1 MLTRLHVKGFK
12 NLPQNELFF
21 GPLTCLS
28 GAPGA
33 GKSSLADAIQFLA
46 LLAGGSIQEAVAGV
60 AQASQPNQRAALLR
74 HKGSAAR
81 IELDCDVLIE
91 PMAHDPEGRE
101 VQATCNHLRYQL
113 RLKWTEKK
121 GESGCFEIEEEQ
133 LGPALPDRQGHQL
146 HFPHANH
153 WRTSLL
159 TPAVPRET
167 LFIQTRREK
176 AGRVVAVVP
185 DRIPAKPIEVLAD
198 NLKATVLSSCPSD
211 FPTAWLVARE
221 MQRWLI
227 TRLDCARLPQDEA
240 LKTLCHRLDQQI
252 TQGDGSDWRDR
263 LSADFQELGGEEVR
277 FQPDDSGTPAAVYKN
292 GLSLPLQAMGAS
304 SRRLFHLL
312 APLADRAQQHLLFID
327 DVDLVATAENSEALY
342 QRLNAFTSDVEDFY
356 DPANPLRQVI
366 FVGNHRHLIFQCAHD
381 AWLRAETTAPGHSRF
396 GFPRG
401 TWRVAAQ
408 QNGKGWSLSK
418 WGEPP
423 LKEETGESDTQVDQD
438 PKPSKRKSFEHP
450 LLPFEE
456 YSA

>member
-28 GAPGA
+28 GASGA
-33 GKSSLADAIQFLA
+33 GKSSLVDAIQFLA
-46 LLAGGSIQEAVAGV
+46 LLAGGSIPEAVAGV
-60 AQASQPNQRAALLR
+60 TEAVQANQRAALLR
-74 HKGSAAR
+74 HKGSATR
-81 IELDCDVLIE
+81 IEFDCDVLIE
-91 PMAHDPEGRE
+91 PMAHDTEGRE

-121 GESGCFEIEEEQ
+121 GEAGTFEIEEEL

-159 TPAVPRET
+159 TPTVPRET

-185 DRIPAKPIEVLAD
+185 DRIPAKPIEVLTD
-198 NLKATVLSSCPSD
+198 SLKATVLSSCPSD
-211 FPTAWLVARE
+211 FPTAWLVAQE
-221 MQRWLI
+221 MQRWLV
-227 TRLDCARLPQDEA
+227 TRLDNKRFIQDET
-240 LKTLCHRLDQQI
+240 LKTLCHRLDGQASQ
-252 TQGDGSDWRDR
+252 TNGSDWRDG

-277 FQPDDSGTPAAVYKN
+277 FQPNEAGTLSAVYKN
-292 GLSLPLQAMGAS
+292 GLTLPLQAMGAS

-312 APLADRAQQHLLFID
+312 TPLADRSRQHLLVID
-327 DVDLVATAENSEALY
+327 DLDLIATAENSAALY
-342 QRLNAFTSDVEDFY
+342 QRLDAFTSDVEDFY

-366 FVGNHRHLIFQCAHD
+366 FVGNQPRLIFQCPQD
-381 AWLRAETTAPGHSRF
+381 SWLRAETTAPGNSRF

-408 QNGKGWSLSK
+408 QGGKGWSQSK
-418 WGEPP
+418 WGDPP
-423 LKEETGESDTQVDQD
+423 LNEETDGAHAQADNG
-438 PKPSKRKSFEHP
+438 PKPNKHKSFEHP

-456 YSA
+456 YIV